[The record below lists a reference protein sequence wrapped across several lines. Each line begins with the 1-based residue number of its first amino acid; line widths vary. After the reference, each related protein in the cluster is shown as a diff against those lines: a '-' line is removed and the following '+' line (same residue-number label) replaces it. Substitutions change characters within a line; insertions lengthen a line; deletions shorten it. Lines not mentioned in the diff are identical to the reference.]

1 MRFGIRALAALVLA
15 AAVAAHIAPA
25 HAQKYPSQSLKFI
38 VPVPPGGGVDFL
50 ARAIA
55 QKMADNMGVS
65 VIIDNKPG
73 ASAVIGTDHLA
84 KSAPD
89 GYTLMMAYSAH
100 VTNPL
105 LRRDIPYDAINDF
118 SAVSHVGFI
127 PLILVVPPAL
137 PANSVNDLIALAK
150 ARPGHLSYAS
160 GGIGAGAH
168 LSGEMF
174 KYQADV
180 DVVHVPYK
188 GNAPALTDVLGG
200 HVQIM
205 FDTITTSLPHVQ
217 KGTLKAL
224 GVTSASRSSLA
235 PNVPT
240 MIESGLPDFEV
251 SAWYVVLVPA
261 RTPRAVVQ
269 TLNAEINKVLNDAD
283 VRARFLTQ
291 GVEVVGGTPE
301 QADAFLR
308 AESERWKK
316 VFAATGIKAE

>member
-1 MRFGIRALAALVLA
+1 MRFGIYVLALVLA
-15 AAVAAHIAPA
+15 AVLAPP
-25 HAQKYPSQSLKFI
+25 AQAQAPKYPSAPLKVV

-55 QKMADNMGVS
+55 QKMSDNLAVP
-65 VIIDNKPG
+65 VVIDNKPG
-73 ASAVIGTDHLA
+73 ASAVIGTEFLA
-84 KSAPD
+84 KSPPD

-105 LRRDIPYDAINDF
+105 FNKDIPYDVINDF
-118 SAVSHVGFI
+118 SAVVHVGFI
-127 PLILVVPPAL
+127 PLILVTPPSF
-137 PANSVNDLIALAK
+137 PPNSVQELISLAK
-150 ARPGHLSYAS
+150 AKPGQLNYAS
-160 GGIGAGAH
+160 GGAGAGAH
-168 LSGEMF
+168 LSGELF
-174 KYQADV
+174 KYLAKV
-180 DVVHVPYK
+180 DVTHVPYK

-224 GVTSASRSSLA
+224 GVTSTSRSSLA

-240 MIESGLPDFEV
+240 MIEAGLADFEV

-261 RTPRAVVQ
+261 KTPRPVVQ

-301 QADAFLR
+301 TADAFLR
-308 AESERWKK
+308 AEAERWKTI
-316 VFAATGIKAE
+316 VAATGIKAQ

>member
-1 MRFGIRALAALVLA
+1 MRFGIRALALVLA
-15 AAVAAHIAPA
+15 AAFAPLAPA
-25 HAQKYPSQSLKFI
+25 QAQKYPSAPLKFV

-55 QKMADNMGVS
+55 QKMAENLAVP
-65 VIIDNKPG
+65 VVIDNKPG
-73 ASAVIGTDHLA
+73 ASAVIGTEFLA
-84 KSAPD
+84 KSPPD

-105 LRRDIPYDAINDF
+105 FNKDIPYDVINDF
-118 SAVSHVGFI
+118 SAVVHVGFI
-127 PLILVVPPAL
+127 PLILVTPPSF
-137 PANSVNDLIALAK
+137 PPNSVKELIALAK
-150 ARPGHLSYAS
+150 AKPGQLNYAS
-160 GGIGAGAH
+160 GGAGAGAH
-168 LSGEMF
+168 LSGELF
-174 KYQADV
+174 KYLAQV
-180 DVVHVPYK
+180 DVTHVPYK

-224 GVTSASRSSLA
+224 GVTSTSRSSLA

-240 MIESGLPDFEV
+240 MIEAGLPDFEV

-261 RTPRAVVQ
+261 KTPKPIVQ

-301 QADAFLR
+301 QADTFLR
-308 AESERWKK
+308 AEAERWKK
-316 VFAATGIKAE
+316 IVAATGIKAQ

>member
-1 MRFGIRALAALVLA
+1 MRFGFRALAALVLA
-15 AAVAAHIAPA
+15 VAIAPA
-25 HAQKYPSQSLKFI
+25 APAQAQKYPSAPLKFV

-55 QKMADNMGVS
+55 QKMSENIGVP

-73 ASAVIGTDHLA
+73 ASAVIGTEFLA
-84 KSAPD
+84 KSPPD

-105 LRRDIPYDAINDF
+105 FNKDVPYDVINDF
-118 SAVSHVGFI
+118 SAVVHVGFI
-127 PLILVVPPAL
+127 PLILVTPPTFA
-137 PANSVNDLIALAK
+137 PNSVKELIALAK
-150 ARPGHLSYAS
+150 AKPGQLNYAS
-160 GGIGAGAH
+160 GGAGAGAH
-168 LSGEMF
+168 LSGELF
-174 KYQADV
+174 KYLANV
-180 DVVHVPYK
+180 DLVHVPYK

-224 GVTSASRSSLA
+224 GVTSTTRSSLA
-235 PNVPT
+235 PDVPT
-240 MIESGLPDFEV
+240 MIEAGLPDFEV

-261 RTPRAVVQ
+261 KTPKPIVQ
-269 TLNAEINKVLNDAD
+269 TLNTEINKVLNDAD

-291 GVEVVGGTPE
+291 GVEIVGGTPE
-301 QADAFLR
+301 QADTFLR
-308 AESERWKK
+308 AEAERWKK
-316 VFAATGIKAE
+316 VVAATGIKAQ